1 MLDDQGKYKEALEY
15 YNKSLEIWIK
25 VHSQDHPVM
34 ADTIY
39 NIALVHQKQGCH
51 DLEAECFD
59 KCVAIYVKVYGE
71 AHNETDDAQKQAALA
86 HAAVV
91 PN

>member
-1 MLDDQGKYKEALEY
+1 MHQ
-15 YNKSLEIWIK
+15 KSLNIK
-25 VHSQDHPVM
+25 LKVFGPDHPFV

-39 NIALVHQKQGCH
+39 NIALVHRLQGRH

-59 KCVAIYVKVYGE
+59 KCVVIYVKVYGE